1 MVNPSG
7 SSYRMISDHGY
18 AAVQLSLSN
27 EQMGFFAK
35 KSYRA
40 GETLSSFSA
49 RAVLPAPSYLTV
61 QLGQGQHI
69 LLFPE
74 HLQYINHSCDPN
86 VFFDT
91 SALIIVALRD
101 IAEGEEISFFYPS
114 TEWEMDQPFTCHC
127 GSSKCLGQ
135 IRGAAYIPSAQLG
148 QYQLSQFIQ
157 QQLHDRKDREKRA

>member
-1 MVNPSG
+1 
-7 SSYRMISDHGY
+7 
-18 AAVQLSLSN
+18 
-27 EQMGFFAK
+27 
-35 KSYRA
+35 
-40 GETLSSFSA
+40 
-49 RAVLPAPSYLTV
+49 
-61 QLGQGQHI
+61 LGANQHI

-91 SALIIVALRD
+91 SSLVILALRD

-127 GSSKCLGQ
+127 GSAKCLGQ
-135 IRGAAYIPSAQLG
+135 IRGAAYLPAETLQ
-148 QYQLSQFIQ
+148 QYQLSEFIQ